1 LLRRKPVRAP
11 RPASL
16 RAQRELRLREKL
28 ERELGPD
35 VRAALGDP
43 TVVEVVLNAD
53 GELWVERLGKEIE
66 PIGVRME
73 RVQAETLIGTVAA
86 LLDREI
92 HDERPILEV
101 ELPFDGS
108 RFEGVMPPISR
119 APVFAIRRRA
129 VRVFT
134 LGEYVDAGTVSSKRA
149 AQLCEAIERRH
160 TILIC
165 GGTGSGKTTLAN
177 ALIAEAV
184 RAAGPAERF
193 LILEDTLELRCDAP
207 NHVQLR
213 TSEFV
218 DLERLVRAT
227 MRLRPDRI
235 AVGEVRGREALALL
249 KAWNTGHPGGVT
261 TVHANSARAALS
273 RLDQLVQE
281 AGVPSQPQ
289 LIADAIDWI
298 VSIARTP
305 SGRRVTEMVRVRGW
319 IPGSGFDLETFAR
332 DNSDEG
338 DEK

>member
-1 LLRRKPVRAP
+1 MRAP

-16 RAQRELRLREKL
+16 QAQRELRLREKL
-28 ERELGPD
+28 ERELGAD

-66 PIGVRME
+66 PLGARME
-73 RVQAETLIGTVAA
+73 RVQAESLIGTVAA

-129 VRVFT
+129 VRVYT
-134 LGEYVDAGTVSSKRA
+134 LEEYVSTGVVSRGCATLLRK
-149 AQLCEAIERRH
+149 AIARRQS
-160 TILIC
+160 LVIC

-177 ALIAEAV
+177 ALLAEAV
-184 RAAGPAERF
+184 QVSGPAERF
-193 LILEDTLELRCDAP
+193 VILEDTLELRCDAP

-218 DLERLVRAT
+218 DLDRLVRAT

-235 AVGEVRGREALALL
+235 VVGEVRGREALALL

-289 LIADAIDWI
+289 LLADAIDWI
-298 VSIARTP
+298 VAIARTP
-305 SGRRVTEMVRVRGW
+305 GGRRMTELVRVQGW
-319 IPGSGFDLETFAR
+319 IPGSGFELETFFPE
-332 DNSDEG
+332 STDEG
-338 DEK
+338 DAK